1 MTVAEDGAGHAREQ
15 AAHAVR
21 PITGR
26 LAALGATDCANETER
41 GDEQRERDG
50 EADEHGGHVRHGTTD
65 GSLVPVREAIL
76 TVRTNRN
83 PSDPMS

>member
-21 PITGR
+21 PLTER
-26 LAALGATDCANETER
+26 LAALAATDRANETER

-50 EADEHGGHVRHGTTD
+50 EADEHGDHVRHSTTD
-65 GSLVPVREAIL
+65 GGLAPVREAIL
-76 TVRTNRN
+76 TARTNRN